1 MADEIKYEDRFLN
14 TLSKEDLL
22 KGKNP
27 EEIIAIKYFQYV
39 DDGGCFGS
47 KYISDEEFL
56 VIQNKAVGS
65 LEDRKSQA
73 LNKLGIDIDQVSEIE
88 PVGFQGYAWMA
99 DEIEAM
105 KKNYVR
111 FPGAGGVITPTKE
124 LTWLFFGDQQL
135 FVYKCRVD
143 MCDSQLRSEKTL
155 EYFYKDIT
163 AFSTESS
170 SHREKKG
177 TLENGCGS
185 STWEYSDQTI
195 QEEKFKIVVPGEVFS
210 CAMSPEDDN
219 DNKISGMKQKLR
231 DKKNT

>member
-1 MADEIKYEDRFLN
+1 MADKDEYEDRFKN
-14 TLSKEDLL
+14 TMSKEDLF

-27 EEIIAIKYFQYV
+27 EEIIAIKYFQYI

-47 KYISDEEFL
+47 KYISDEEYL
-56 VIQNKAVGS
+56 AIQNKAIGS

-73 LNKLGIDIDQVSEIE
+73 LNKLGLDIDQVSEIE
-88 PVGFQGYAWMA
+88 PVGFRGYAWMA
-99 DEIEAM
+99 EEINGME
-105 KKNYVR
+105 KNYVR
-111 FPGAGGVITPTKE
+111 FTTTGSLITATRE
-124 LTWLFFGDQQL
+124 LTWLFFGDEQI

-170 SHREKKG
+170 SHREKTG
-177 TLENGCGS
+177 SLESGCGS
-185 STWEYSDQTI
+185 SKWVYSDQTI
-195 QEEKFKIVVPGEVFS
+195 QAEKFKIVVPGEVFS
-210 CAMSPEDDN
+210 CAMSQEDDN
-219 DNKISGMKQKLR
+219 DNKISAMKQKLR